1 LQSIEKPT
9 GYPRGLKGA
18 QVPVDARLASDRRK
32 SLWGAD
38 FSENGASGA
47 QLVQQGGAAAQ
58 TSFLLQI
65 DEGALL

>member
-1 LQSIEKPT
+1 M
-9 GYPRGLKGA
+9 
-18 QVPVDARLASDRRK
+18 
-32 SLWGAD
+32 GAD